1 MSIDFQSV
9 RTRHSLFDVARRT
22 GLDVPTSSGD
32 CKVCCPMP
40 DHDDPN
46 PSMVLHLRTDR
57 FHCFG
62 CGAHGDVI

>member
-1 MSIDFQSV
+1 MSIDFQSI
-9 RTRHSLFDVARRT
+9 RARHPLADVARRT

-32 CKVCCPMP
+32 YKVCCPMP

-62 CGAHGDVI
+62 